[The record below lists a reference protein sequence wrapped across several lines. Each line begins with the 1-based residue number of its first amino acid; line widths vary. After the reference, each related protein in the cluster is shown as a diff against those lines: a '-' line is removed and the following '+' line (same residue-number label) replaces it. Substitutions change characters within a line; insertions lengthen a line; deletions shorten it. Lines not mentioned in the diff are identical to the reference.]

1 MALHKPISSHAV
13 IFKYVQWNFFPKEQ
27 LQAIIL
33 TSENAD
39 KSFAS
44 YVFPFLWVKFF
55 KVG

>member
-13 IFKYVQWNFFPKEQ
+13 IFKYVQWNFFSKEQ

-44 YVFPFLWVKFF
+44 YVFPFLWVKFV